1 MKVVLKRAFY
11 AKGHIFDPGVQEVPD
26 FLQHLLPSD
35 AEVLAE
41 PAGVA
46 PAMPAPPAFEPDRDR
61 PEAME
66 DRLAAIREAA
76 KQIDVSNRD
85 NLTSQGKITTQ
96 ALYGVLGW
104 EPSGQER
111 NKALDV
117 AGDDP
122 APKVAADDF

>member
-11 AKGHIFDPGVQEVPD
+11 VKGHIFDSGVQEVPD
-26 FLQHLLPSD
+26 HFRNLLPSD
-35 AEVLAE
+35 AEVLVE

-46 PAMPAPPAFEPDRDR
+46 PVMPAPPDLGPDAKR

-76 KQIDVSNRD
+76 KQIDTTNRD

-111 NKALDV
+111 NKALD
-117 AGDDP
+117 AADDQP
-122 APKVAADDF
+122 APQAAADDF